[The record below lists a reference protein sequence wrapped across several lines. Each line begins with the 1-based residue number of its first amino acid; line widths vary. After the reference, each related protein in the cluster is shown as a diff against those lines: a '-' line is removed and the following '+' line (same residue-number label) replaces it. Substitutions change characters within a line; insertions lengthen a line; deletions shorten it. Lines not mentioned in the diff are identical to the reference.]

1 MNISNYID
9 TINKSGQKILS
20 VFLTAGYPNKQNFA
34 EIAIN
39 VLNAGADMLEIGI
52 PFSDPLAD
60 GPVIQ
65 NSSNIALQNGT
76 TIKDCILFAKQIS
89 DKVNKPIIFMS
100 YINPIL
106 NYGIER
112 FVKDAENAGVKGL
125 IIPDLVIE
133 EYNEILQDVKTDLEI
148 ILLCTPTT
156 PDERIKQIDEVS
168 NGFVYC
174 VSLNGTT
181 GVRNE
186 FDEDILKPIKNAYQL
201 IIKNKMLVGFGI
213 SKPEDVKY
221 FSPCCDGVIV
231 GSAVVKLLAD
241 GKDGEGKVI
250 ELVRKLKGACKN

>member
-1 MNISNYID
+1 MKISNFID
-9 TINKSGQKILS
+9 SINKNNEKVLS
-20 VFLTAGYPNKQNFA
+20 VFLTAGYPNKKNFA
-34 EIAIN
+34 EMAVN

-76 TIKDCILFAKQIS
+76 TIKDCIFFAKQIS
-89 DKVNKPIIFMS
+89 AKVNKPLIFMS

-106 NYGIER
+106 NYGIEK
-112 FVKDAENAGVKGL
+112 FITDSEAAGVKGL

-133 EYNEILQDVKTDLEI
+133 EYNEILGGIKTNMEI

-156 PDERIKQIDEVS
+156 PDERIKKIDTAS
-168 NGFVYC
+168 SGFVYC

-186 FDEDILKPIKNAYQL
+186 FDHSILKPIKNAYNL
-201 IIKNKMLVGFGI
+201 ITKNKMLVGFGI
-213 SKPEDVKY
+213 SKEEDVKY

-231 GSAVVKLLAD
+231 GSAVVKLLD
-241 GKDGEGKVI
+241 DEKEGELKAV
-250 ELVRKLKGACKN
+250 ELVKKLKEACRG